1 MPLPMMPEPMTAMVS
16 IGTTKAP
23 WEASIISNARTTSGR
38 LYSAFLRS
46 CPSRAGQE
54 VTGIFDGLTV
64 LEETVDERGWRARL
78 RVEPSSR
85 AFAGHFEGEPI
96 LPGIAHL
103 VVVAHALRAIGGAA
117 TSLRELPSVRFR
129 HVIRPGDVLDVVV
142 LDDGGRCRFEVHV
155 AGALAA
161 AGVARRGADA

>member
-1 MPLPMMPEPMTAMVS
+1 
-16 IGTTKAP
+16 
-23 WEASIISNARTTSGR
+23 
-38 LYSAFLRS
+38 
-46 CPSRAGQE
+46 

-64 LEETVDERGWRARL
+64 LEENADERGWRARL

-85 AFAGHFEGEPI
+85 AFAGHFEGDPI

-103 VVVAHALRAIGGAA
+103 VVVAHALRALGGAA
-117 TSLRELPSVRFR
+117 ASFRELPSVRFR
-129 HVIRPGDVLDVVV
+129 RVIRPGDVLDVVA
-142 LDDGGRCRFEVHV
+142 LMDEGGMRCRFEVHV